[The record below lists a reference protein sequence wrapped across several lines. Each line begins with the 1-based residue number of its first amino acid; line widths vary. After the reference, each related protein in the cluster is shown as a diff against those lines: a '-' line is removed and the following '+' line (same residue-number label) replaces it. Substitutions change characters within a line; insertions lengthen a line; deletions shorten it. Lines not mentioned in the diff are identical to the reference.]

1 MKPVR
6 RDLPSGTITFLF
18 TDVEGSTRLLHGL
31 GEESYAEALAEHRR
45 ILREAFVAHGGVEV
59 DTQGDAFFVAFPTA
73 PGALQAAAEATEAL
87 APGPIRIRMGIHTG
101 TPYVG
106 EEGYVGV
113 DVHRAARIAACGH
126 GGQVL
131 VSASTALLVG
141 VDDLRDLGEHRL
153 KDLSAPERLYQLGD
167 AEFPPLTSLYRT
179 NLPIPA
185 TPFLGREAELAEVAS
200 LLAREDVRLL
210 TLTGPGGTGKTR
222 LALQA
227 AARSADA
234 YPHGVYWVPLAPLRD
249 PALVL
254 EEAAQVL
261 GVKDGLAGHIADK
274 ELLLLFDN
282 FEQVVEAAPG
292 LSELLASCPKLD
304 LLVTSREVLQL
315 PAEQAYSVPPLDE
328 QDGAALFLARARA
341 ADHGFE
347 PTDRIGELCGR
358 LDNLPLAIELA
369 ASRVRLLSPEQLLER
384 LSGRLDLLKA
394 GRAVD
399 ARQQTLR
406 ATIEWSYDLLTEGE
420 QQLFAR
426 LAVFRGG
433 CTVEAAEIVCD
444 ADLDTLQSLVDKS
457 LVRAR
462 DDDRFWMLET
472 IREYAAE
479 RLEESGEGE
488 ALRREHAE
496 HFLALA
502 EVADPH
508 ARAYSRKWLDRLGQ
522 EHDNLRAAIDWFTAT
537 GETESCQRLVGALG
551 NFWGIRG
558 HMAEGSRRTQSALAA
573 DVRPTAA
580 RGRALV
586 EAAGFA
592 LGRGDDA
599 EVRMYAEQASELYQR
614 LGDDWGAAASLFLL
628 GHAAADEGKFE
639 DAAKLAEQSEKR
651 FRDADDDHE
660 ALSAAWLLGWALRA
674 LGATERARSLDER
687 TLAEARVR
695 GAKDIQAHLVESL
708 ALRMVEDGC
717 PGDALP
723 LFREAYEINLELD
736 DRWRMALVACRL
748 ATALI
753 ALGEPER
760 ATQVLASGE
769 GQLEDMGADPAW
781 RRDSRVRDVGM
792 LRDKLGEVSFAEAW
806 EEGRKLA
813 ADEAVALALDG
824 LGFRSALRQSG
835 DTPTRQVAFQGDS

>member
-1 MKPVR
+1 VAR
-6 RDLPSGTITFLF
+6 ELPSGTVTFLF
-18 TDVEGSTRLLHGL
+18 TDVEGSTRLLHEL
-31 GEESYAEALAEHRR
+31 GAESYAEGLAEHRR
-45 ILREAFVAHGGVEV
+45 ILREAFAAAGGVEV

-73 PGALQAAAEATEAL
+73 LGALQAAAEATEGL
-87 APGPIRIRMGIHTG
+87 ARGPIRVRIGIHTG
-101 TPYVG
+101 TPHLG

-131 VSASTALLVG
+131 VSSSTAALTG
-141 VDDLRDLGEHRL
+141 SEGLRDLGEHRL
-153 KDLSAPERLYQLGD
+153 KDLSAPERIYQLGEG
-167 AEFPPLTSLYRT
+167 EFPPLRSLYRT

-222 LALQA
+222 LALQVA
-227 AARSADA
+227 ALSADA
-234 YPHGVYWVPLAPLRD
+234 YPQGVYWVPLAPLRD

-254 EEAAQVL
+254 EEAAHAL
-261 GVKDGLAGHIADK
+261 GVKDGLAEHIADK

-282 FEQVVEAAPG
+282 FEQLVEAAPG
-292 LSELLASCPKLD
+292 LFGLLASCPRLD
-304 LLVTSREVLQL
+304 LLVTSRALLQL
-315 PAEQAYSVPPLDE
+315 PGEQAYPVLPLHE
-328 QDGAALFLARARA
+328 EDGAALFLARARA

-347 PTDRIGELCGR
+347 PTDGVEELCRR

-394 GRAVD
+394 GRGVD

-406 ATIEWSYDLLTEGE
+406 ATIEWSYNLLAEDE
-420 QQLFAR
+420 QRLFAR

-433 CTVEAAEIVCD
+433 CTLEAAEEVCN

-457 LVRAR
+457 LVRVR
-462 DDDRFWMLET
+462 EHNRFWMLET
-472 IREYAAE
+472 IREYATE

-488 ALRREHAE
+488 DLCRQHAE

-502 EVADPH
+502 EVADPY
-508 ARAYSRKWLDRLGQ
+508 ARAYSREWLDRLGH

-558 HMAEGSRRTQSALAA
+558 HMAEGSRRTRSVLAA
-573 DVRPTAA
+573 DVRPTLA

-592 LGRGDDA
+592 LGGGDDA
-599 EVRMYAEQASELYQR
+599 AVRMYAEEAWELYQR

-628 GHAAADEGKFE
+628 GHAAADEGEFE
-639 DAAKLAEQSEKR
+639 KAAKLAEQSEKR
-651 FRDADDDHE
+651 FCEAGDDHE
-660 ALSAAWLLGWALRA
+660 ALSAAWLLGWALRG
-674 LGATERARSLDER
+674 LGETERARSLDER
-687 TLAEARVR
+687 TLEEARVR

-708 ALRMVEDGC
+708 ALRVVEDGR
-717 PGDALP
+717 PADALP

-760 ATQVLASGE
+760 ATRVLASGE

-781 RRDSRVRDVGM
+781 RRDTRERDVGR

-813 ADEAVALALDG
+813 ADESVSIALDA
-824 LGFRSALRQSG
+824 LG
-835 DTPTRQVAFQGDS
+835 

>member
-1 MKPVR
+1 VA
-6 RDLPSGTITFLF
+6 RDLPSGTVTFLF
-18 TDVEGSTRLLHGL
+18 TDVEGSTRLLHEFG
-31 GEESYAEALAEHRR
+31 GEGYAEALAEHRR
-45 ILREAFVAHGGVEV
+45 ILREAFAAGGGVEV

-73 PGALQAAAEATEAL
+73 PGALEAAAEATAAL
-87 APGPIRIRMGIHTG
+87 TPGPIRVRMGIHTG
-101 TPYVG
+101 TPHLG

-131 VSASTALLVG
+131 VSSSTAALTG
-141 VDDLRDLGEHRL
+141 TEGLRDLGEHRL
-153 KDLSAPERLYQLGD
+153 KDLSAPERLFQLGEG
-167 AEFPPLTSLYRT
+167 EFPPLRSLFRT

-185 TPFLGREAELAEVAS
+185 TPFLGREAELAEIAS
-200 LLAREDVRLL
+200 LLARDDVRLL

-222 LALQA
+222 LALEA
-227 AARSADA
+227 AALTADA
-234 YPHGVYWVPLAPLRD
+234 YPQGVYWVPLAPLRD

-254 EEAAQVL
+254 EEAAQAL
-261 GVKDGLAGHIADK
+261 GVKDGLVEHIADK

-304 LLVTSREVLQL
+304 LLVTSRELLQL
-315 PAEQAYSVPPLDE
+315 PAEQAYPVPPLSE
-328 QDGAALFLARARA
+328 QDGTALFLTRARA
-341 ADHGFE
+341 ADHVFE
-347 PTDRIGELCGR
+347 PTDGIEELCRR

-394 GRAVD
+394 GRGVD

-406 ATIEWSYDLLTEGE
+406 ATIEWSYDLLAEDE
-420 QQLFAR
+420 QRLFAR
-426 LAVFRGG
+426 LAVYSGG
-433 CTVEAAEIVCD
+433 CTLAAAEAVCD

-457 LVRAR
+457 LVSVREH
-462 DDDRFWMLET
+462 DRFWMLET

-479 RLEESGEGE
+479 RLEESGQGQE
-488 ALRREHAE
+488 LRRQHAE
-496 HFLALA
+496 YFLALA

-508 ARAYSRKWLDRLGQ
+508 ARAYSREWLDRLGE

-537 GETESCQRLVGALG
+537 GEAESCQRLVGALG

-558 HMAEGSRRTQSALAA
+558 HLAEGSRRTQSALAA
-573 DVRPTAA
+573 DVRLTPA

-592 LGRGDDA
+592 LGRGEDA
-599 EVRMYAEQASELYQR
+599 EVRMYAEEALELYQR

-639 DAAKLAEQSEKR
+639 EAAKLAEQSEKR
-651 FRDADDDHE
+651 FREAGDDHE
-660 ALSAAWLLGWALRA
+660 ALSAAWLLGWALRD
-674 LGATERARSLDER
+674 LGETERARSLDER
-687 TLAEARVR
+687 TLAEARIR

-708 ALRMVEDGC
+708 ALRMVEAGR
-717 PGDALP
+717 PADALP
-723 LFREAYEINLELD
+723 LFREAYEINVELD

-781 RRDSRVRDVGM
+781 RRDTRVRDVGM
-792 LRDKLGEVSFAEAW
+792 LRDQLGEVSFAEAW

-813 ADEAVALALDG
+813 ADEAVALALDC
-824 LGFRSALRQSG
+824 L
-835 DTPTRQVAFQGDS
+835 V